1 MPGRKE
7 LTLAESLAARLA
19 LRQAAEEGRLPWSQG
34 VRAIRKA
41 LGLSQA
47 QFAKAFAM
55 TVRQVSELETGAAN
69 PTVSTLQRLAGPL
82 GLTVGLVPT
91 APAADPAKRSDE

>member
-1 MPGRKE
+1 M
-7 LTLAESLAARLA
+7 AESLAARLA

-47 QFAKAFAM
+47 QFANAFAL
-55 TVRQVSELETGAAN
+55 TVRQVSELETGTAN

-82 GLTVGLVPT
+82 GLTIGLIPA
-91 APAADPAKRSDE
+91 APAPDGAGRSEP